1 MNNAVSYMIINDL
14 KPIFLPVIAF
24 ALSVHNPR
32 QFFHSKPS
40 VFKNLSTLQ
49 YMSLPLVRSFNRKQN
64 NDSSLTFSL
73 YRPTYLTHANN

>member
-24 ALSVHNPR
+24 ALSVHNPW

-40 VFKNLSTLQ
+40 FLKIHQLCNIC
-49 YMSLPLVRSFNRKQN
+49 
-64 NDSSLTFSL
+64 L
-73 YRPTYLTHANN
+73 YL